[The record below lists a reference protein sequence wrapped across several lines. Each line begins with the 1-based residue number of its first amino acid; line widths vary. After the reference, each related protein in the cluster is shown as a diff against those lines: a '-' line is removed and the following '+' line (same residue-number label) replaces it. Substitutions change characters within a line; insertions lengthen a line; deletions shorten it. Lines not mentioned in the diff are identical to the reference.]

1 MFAGD
6 LFPKAS
12 LGADGKPRAID
23 RTLRPDEANACQK
36 ILTACFLLLLAGA
49 IAIKLSPKTSEQ
61 LTARLE
67 PTSPG
72 TSQHYDLVPG
82 SIYDG
87 DTFRVSDGNQEI
99 KVRLCGIDA
108 PEKDQ
113 ALGLESR
120 DHLRKLIGQ
129 GGGRIILIETDTDQY
144 GRIVAEVFVPTDK
157 GDEEIQLNAQMV
169 VDGMAYVYPQYV
181 GSCPNGFSIQAA
193 EASAEQ
199 RAIGVWANPV
209 SQKPWD
215 YRRRS

>member
-1 MFAGD
+1 MK
-6 LFPKAS
+6 PK
-12 LGADGKPRAID
+12 PIR
-23 RTLRPDEANACQK
+23 K
-36 ILTACFLLLLAGA
+36 IGTACFFLLVAGG

-67 PTSPG
+67 PTSPD

-113 ALGLESR
+113 AMGIESR
-120 DHLRKLIGQ
+120 DHLRELIAQ
-129 GGGRIILIETDTDQY
+129 GGGRIILVETDTDQY
-144 GRIVAEVFVPTDK
+144 GRTVAEAFVATGK
-157 GDEEIQLNAQMV
+157 GEEEIYLNAQMV
-169 VDGMAYVYPQYV
+169 ADGMAYVYPQYV
-181 GSCPNGFSIQAA
+181 GSCPNGASMKVA

-199 RAIGVWANPV
+199 QAIGVWANPV